1 MFNNKFRFLMFFFF
15 WQGWVLTFFLCLNK
29 ILLHKCQLKKIH
41 SAVDGHLRWFY
52 VLAVGPFPFFFF
64 EARSHVAQA
73 GLQFELVMEM
83 ILNFLNLCAGCVQFY
98 VNLTQAEAI

>member
-1 MFNNKFRFLMFFFF
+1 MDATDL
-15 WQGWVLTFFLCLNK
+15 QPLCYL
-29 ILLHKCQLKKIH
+29 
-41 SAVDGHLRWFY
+41 V
-52 VLAVGPFPFFFF
+52 F

-73 GLQFELVMEM
+73 GLQFELVIEM